1 MILLREKVT
10 REKAI
15 YHKGH
20 WRNNG
25 PPQRTMAIMFDKKF
39 HSLFVLRWQYKQIGD
54 SKTTKMSKAIDSS
67 YGRQIKWA
75 STIRIKKF
83 YYD

>member
-1 MILLREKVT
+1 MGLPKEQWLLCLMKS
-10 REKAI
+10 
-15 YHKGH
+15 
-20 WRNNG
+20 
-25 PPQRTMAIMFDKKF
+25 F
-39 HSLFVLRWQYKQIGD
+39 HSLFELRWQYKQIGD